1 MISFKK
7 NYSESP
13 QIFIAGWA
21 LLSISILALDIW
33 IPLGVADGILYVALV
48 LAGLLTGDRKLIIWG
63 AVLGSIFIVAG
74 FFLSPEGGEMWKIL
88 LNRFICL
95 FTLWMT
101 AVLCLLQNQ
110 SENQLADTHVRLE
123 EGVRDRT
130 HQLNLANELLR
141 RESSFVQLHKDIAV
155 ASNETRAVED
165 TLQFCLKRICGFAGW
180 PLGHLY
186 LMDPESDSKLV
197 SSTIWHLDNPEQF
210 ETLRRISE
218 TTAFAPGV
226 GLPGRVLESG
236 KPAWIMDV
244 DEDDNFPR
252 AKLTTDLGIKAAFA
266 FPVLIGD
273 QVAGI
278 MEFFSAR
285 PVPPDNVLLEIMAQI
300 GTQLGRVL
308 ERKSADDL
316 KENSRQRLRNL
327 YHRLEMV
334 REEERTRI
342 AREIHDEMAQV
353 LTTLKLEL
361 TLLGNKL
368 HAQGGPLSTQAKSM
382 IDVIDDTIPAVKQMI
397 HDLRPPVLDDLGL
410 DEAIHWQGQEFER
423 LTGIH
428 FNFQLPK
435 SSFQLDKARSTT
447 LFRIFQETITNVIRH
462 AGAKNILVQLNDNND
477 RVSLLVQDDGKGIA
491 PAQHLNGHSLGIL
504 GMRER
509 ARVWG
514 GTVEFD
520 SEPQQGTTVTISIS
534 KN

>member
-7 NYSESP
+7 KYNESP
-13 QIFIAGWA
+13 GIFISMWI
-21 LLSISILALDIW
+21 LLSLAILVWDIW
-33 IPLGVADGILYVALV
+33 IPLGVADGILYVVLV

-63 AVLGSIFIVAG
+63 AWIGSLFIVIG
-74 FFLSPEGGEMWKIL
+74 FFLSPGDGEMWKVL
-88 LNRFICL
+88 LNRFLCL

-101 AVLCLLQNQ
+101 TGLCLLQNQ
-110 SENQLADTHVRLE
+110 SETQLADAHLQLE
-123 EGVRDRT
+123 ERVQERT
-130 HQLNLANELLR
+130 QQLNLTNELLL

-155 ASNETRAVED
+155 ASNETRAVDE
-165 TLQFCLKRICGFAGW
+165 TLEFCLKRICEFAGW

-186 LMDPESDSKLV
+186 LVNPEVESELV
-197 SSTIWHLDNPEQF
+197 SSTIWYLDDPGQF

-218 TTAFAPGV
+218 ATVFAPGE

-244 DEDDNFPR
+244 NEDDNFPR
-252 AKLTTDLGIKAAFA
+252 ANLTADLGVKAAFA
-266 FPVLIGD
+266 FPILIGE

-308 ERKSADDL
+308 ERKLADD
-316 KENSRQRLRNL
+316 KMESSRQRLRSL

-361 TLLGNKL
+361 TLLDKKL
-368 HAQGGPLSTQAKSM
+368 HKQDGPSTQAKSM
-382 IDVIDDTIPAVKQMI
+382 ISVIDDTIPAVKQMI

-410 DEAIHWQGQEFER
+410 DEAIRWQGKEFER

-428 FNFQLPK
+428 FNFQLPQTNFK
-435 SSFQLDKARSTT
+435 LDKARSTT

-462 AGAKNILVQLNDNND
+462 AEAKNILVQLRDKND
-477 RVSLLVQDDGKGIA
+477 RVSLLVRDDGKGIE
-491 PAQHLNGHSLGIL
+491 PKYHLNGHSLGIL

-514 GTVEFD
+514 GTVEFE
-520 SEPQQGTTVTISIS
+520 SAPQEGTTVTISIS